1 MPNYASFIQIDL
13 DNVALNYMSIKD
25 YVNPS
30 EVIPV
35 LKGNAYGHGAIPLA
49 RILVEIGCK
58 RIAVARICEAQE
70 LIEAGLDPNVIEI
83 IVMSPLSPEEIRIA
97 VKIGVSLFIGDF
109 QSFDC
114 FKKAISTISSS
125 RLHIKVDTGLG
136 RSGFLPSQAKEVKK
150 LLSGLPD
157 GVLSGIATHLSSP
170 GEENG
175 PNWLQKERFDSFISE
190 AKIPSKVLTHLAS
203 SSAAA
208 KFPELCYK
216 GVRVGDL
223 TYGLCS
229 VTNPSLK
236 LRPVLSFFTKVVGLK
251 NIPSGWSIGY
261 GGKYKTTKSLR
272 VATVPI
278 GITDGL
284 TSAHAG
290 KTFMLVKGKRCAILA
305 IFADVSIIDI
315 DHLDNVEMYDQVV
328 FIGSQYGETITALE
342 QARSAGIGFSELLSK
357 ISLRIPRIYTMKG
370 KTVGEISLLET
381 QGIADRTRKW

>member
-1 MPNYASFIQIDL
+1 MLERVSFVQIDL
-13 DNVALNYMSIKD
+13 DNVAFNYLSIKS

-70 LIEAGLDPNVIEI
+70 LIEAGLDPNATEI

-97 VKIGVSLFIGDF
+97 IKIGVSLFIGDF
-109 QSFDC
+109 QSLDC
-114 FKKAISTISSS
+114 FKKEINTISSS

-136 RSGFLPSQAKEVKK
+136 RSGFLPNQAKEVNKF
-150 LLSGLPD
+150 LSGLPD
-157 GVLSGIATHLSSP
+157 RILSGIATHLSSP

-175 PNWLQKERFDSFISE
+175 QNNIQKERFDSFISE
-190 AKIPSKVLTHLAS
+190 AKIPSTVLTHLAS
-203 SSAAA
+203 SSAAV

-229 VTNPSLK
+229 VSNPSLE
-236 LRPVLSFFTKVVGLK
+236 LRPVLSFFSKVVGLK
-251 NIPSGWSIGY
+251 NVPAGWKIGY
-261 GGKYKTTKSLR
+261 GGKYQTTKPLR

-290 KTFMLVKGKRCAILA
+290 KSFMLVKGSRCSILA
-305 IFADVSIIDI
+305 VFADVSIIDI
-315 DHLDNVEMYDQVV
+315 SHLQNVEMYDQVV
-328 FIGSQYGETITALE
+328 FIGSQFGETITALE
-342 QARSAGIGFSELLSK
+342 QARLAGIGFSELLSK
-357 ISLRIPRIYTMKG
+357 ISLRIPRIFTMQG
-370 KTVGEISLLET
+370 KTVGEMSLMRV
-381 QGIADRTRKW
+381 QGIANRTRVW